1 LNKGTLDMQL
11 LKDSDVS
18 LKPLL
23 GKTVA
28 VLGYGNQGRAQAL
41 NLRDS
46 GVNVIVGNRQDAYRE
61 TAVADGFDPME
72 LPQAADAGEILLVLT
87 TDECMPEIWDSQI
100 TPGIAPGKTLCWGS
114 GYNVGYGLIQPPKHA
129 NWIMIAPIMPGNVVR
144 TRYEEGRGVIGQFAI
159 ENDATGTAR
168 ELTLALCKGMGL
180 TRAGIFESSFRGEA
194 ELNLYTE
201 QVVWAGLAAW
211 LVFCYELA
219 VEQGCSPEHV
229 IMVLYASTESSE
241 IMRLMAEFGFFKQM
255 KYHSTTSQYG
265 TLSRGESLLNE
276 QVKERARR
284 CFVDDIKGGKFVT
297 EWSIKH
303 NDATKRLNEMMQKM
317 LAHPMS
323 VHEDRVIQMIQGVQK
338 ASIEA

>member
-1 LNKGTLDMQL
+1 MKLLN
-11 LKDSDVS
+11 DSDAS
-18 LKPLL
+18 LESLA

-46 GVNVIVGNRQDAYRE
+46 GVKVIVGNRHDEYRE
-61 TAVADGFDPME
+61 QAVQDGFEPIGILE
-72 LPQAADAGEILLVLT
+72 AAEAADILLVLT
-87 TDECMPEIWDSQI
+87 TDECMPEIWDAQI
-100 TPGIAPGKTLCWGS
+100 APGIATGKTLCWGS
-114 GYNVGYGLIQPPKHA
+114 GYNVGYNLIHPPAEA

-144 TRYEEGRGVIGQFAI
+144 TRYEEGSGVIGQFAI

-168 ELTLALCKGMGL
+168 ELTLGLCKGMGL

-265 TLSRGESLLNE
+265 TLTRGANLLNE
-276 QVKERARR
+276 EIKEKARR
-284 CFVDDIKGGKFVT
+284 FFVDDIKGGAFVD
-297 EWSIKH
+297 EWTTNHQS
-303 NDATKRLNEMMQKM
+303 ASQRLQK
-317 LAHPMS
+317 LWKESLGHSMS
-323 VHEDRVIQMIQGVQK
+323 VNEDRVIEMIQGVQQSSTAK
-338 ASIEA
+338 QLA

>member
-1 LNKGTLDMQL
+1 MQL
-11 LKDSDVS
+11 LKDSDAS
-18 LKPLL
+18 LDPLA

-46 GVNVIVGNRQDAYRE
+46 GVRVIVGNRQDEYRQAAIDE
-61 TAVADGFDPME
+61 GFSPME
-72 LPQAADAGEILLVLT
+72 IPQAVEAGDILLLLT
-87 TDECMPEIWDSQI
+87 TDECMPQIWQSQI
-100 TPGIAPGKTLCWGS
+100 SPGLTAGKTLCWGS
-114 GYNVGYGLIQPPKHA
+114 GYNLGYGLIEPPRNT

-144 TRYEEGRGVIGQFAI
+144 TRYQDGRGVIGQFAV

-168 ELTLALCKGMGL
+168 DLTLALCKGMGL
-180 TRAGIFESSFRGEA
+180 TRAGVFESSFRGEA

-265 TLSRGESLLNE
+265 TLTRGAELLND
-276 QVKERARR
+276 QIKERARQF
-284 CFVDDIKGGKFVT
+284 FVNDIQKGAFVE
-297 EWSIKH
+297 EWTLKH
-303 NDATKRLNEMMQKM
+303 DIASKRLNELWQQA
-317 LAHPMS
+317 LEHPMS
-323 VHEDRVIQMIQGVQK
+323 QHEDRVIQMIQGFQP
-338 ASIEA
+338 AREN

>member
-1 LNKGTLDMQL
+1 MQL

-18 LKPLL
+18 LDALD
-23 GKTVA
+23 GQTVA

-46 GVNVIVGNRQDAYRE
+46 GVRVIVGNRRDEYRE
-61 TAVADGFDPME
+61 MAVEEGFEPVE
-72 LPQAADAGEILLVLT
+72 LPEAAAAGDILLVLT
-87 TDECMPEIWDSQI
+87 TDECMPEIWDTQI
-100 TPGIAPGKTLCWGS
+100 APGIAPGNTLCWGS
-114 GYNVGYGLIQPPKHA
+114 GYNVGYGLIHPPKNA
-129 NWIMIAPIMPGNVVR
+129 SWIMIAPIMPGNVVR

-168 ELTLALCKGMGL
+168 DLTLALCKGMGL

-265 TLSRGESLLNE
+265 TLTRGEMLLNDQIKE
-276 QVKERARR
+276 QARKF
-284 CFVDDIKGGKFVT
+284 FVNDIKGGAFVE
-297 EWSIKH
+297 EWTTNH
-303 NDATKRLNEMMQKM
+303 ATAAKRLEELTKKS

-323 VHEDRVIQMIQGVQK
+323 VNEDRVIQMIQGAQK
-338 ASIEA
+338 TPSIG

>member
-1 LNKGTLDMQL
+1 MEI

-18 LKPLL
+18 LDPLI

-41 NLRDS
+41 NMRDS
-46 GVNVIVGNRQDAYRE
+46 GVRVVVGNRRDEYRE
-61 TAVADGFDPME
+61 QAIAEGFEPVSILE
-72 LPQAADAGEILLVLT
+72 AAKAGDILLVLT
-87 TDECMPEIWDSQI
+87 TDECMPEIWDEHI
-100 TPGIAPGKTLCWGS
+100 APGIAPGNTLCWGS
-114 GYNVGYGLIQPPKHA
+114 GYNVGFGLIHPPKHA

-180 TRAGIFESSFRGEA
+180 TRAGIFESSFRSEA

-241 IMRLMAEFGFFKQM
+241 IMRLMAEYGFFKQM

-265 TLSRGESLLNE
+265 TLTRSESLLNDE
-276 QVKERARR
+276 IKAKARHN
-284 CFVDDIKGGKFVT
+284 FVNDIKGGAFVE
-297 EWSIKH
+297 EWTRNHAAASQ
-303 NDATKRLNEMMQKM
+303 RLSELREKM
-317 LAHPMS
+317 LHHPMS
-323 VHEDRVIQMIQGVQK
+323 IKEDRVIQMIQNAQQS
-338 ASIEA
+338 ASAAMK

>member
-1 LNKGTLDMQL
+1 MQL
-11 LKDSDVS
+11 LNDAEVS
-18 LKPLL
+18 LDPLT

-41 NLRDS
+41 NLRDN
-46 GVNVIVGNRQDAYRE
+46 GVRVIVGNRHDEYRE
-61 TAVADGFDPME
+61 QAVKEGFEPVE
-72 LPQAADAGEILLVLT
+72 IVEAAAAGDILLVLT
-87 TDECMPEIWDSQI
+87 TDECMPEIWDSDI
-100 TPGIAPGKTLCWGS
+100 APGIAPGKTLCWGS
-114 GYNVGYGLIQPPKHA
+114 GYNVGYGLIHPRKSA

-144 TRYEEGRGVIGQFAI
+144 TRYLEGRGVIGQFAI
-159 ENDATGTAR
+159 ENDATGNAR
-168 ELTLALCKGMGL
+168 DLALALCKGIGL

-265 TLSRGESLLNE
+265 TLSRGASLLNNE
-276 QVKERARR
+276 IKERARR
-284 CFVDDIKGGKFVT
+284 FFVDDIKGGAFVK
-297 EWSIKH
+297 EWSINHK
-303 NDATKRLNEMMQKM
+303 AASARLNELMKKS
-317 LAHPMS
+317 LDHPMS
-323 VHEDRVIQMIQGVQK
+323 INEERVIKMIQGVQQ
-338 ASIEA
+338 ASSVA

>member
-1 LNKGTLDMQL
+1 MQI
-11 LKDSDVS
+11 LKDHEVS
-18 LKPLL
+18 LEPLT

-28 VLGYGNQGRAQAL
+28 ILGYGNQGRAQAL

-46 GVNVIVGNRQDAYRE
+46 GVRVIVGNRQDEYRQQ
-61 TAVADGFDPME
+61 ALADGFEPVE
-72 LPQAADAGEILLVLT
+72 ILQAAKAAEILLVLT
-87 TDECMPEIWDSQI
+87 TDECMPEIWDTQ
-100 TPGIAPGKTLCWGS
+100 IAPGIEPGNTLCWGS
-114 GYNVGYGLIQPPKHA
+114 GYNVGYGLIHPPANA

-144 TRYEEGRGVIGQFAI
+144 TRYEEGRGVIGQFAV
-159 ENDATGTAR
+159 EKDVTGTAR
-168 ELTLALCKGMGL
+168 DLTLALCKGMGL

-201 QVVWAGLAAW
+201 QVVWAGIASW

-265 TLSRGESLLNE
+265 TLTRGESLLNDE
-276 QVKERARR
+276 IKARARHF
-284 CFVDDIKGGKFVT
+284 FVDDIKGGAFVD
-297 EWSIKH
+297 EWTRNHETAS
-303 NDATKRLNEMMQKM
+303 KRLKSLFEKA
-317 LAHPMS
+317 LSHPMS
-323 VHEDRVIQMIQGVQK
+323 IAEDRVIQMIQK
-338 ASIEA
+338 PA

>member
-1 LNKGTLDMQL
+1 MQILNDAE
-11 LKDSDVS
+11 VS
-18 LKPLL
+18 LEPLV

-46 GVNVIVGNRQDAYRE
+46 GVRVIVGNRDDEYRGQ
-61 TAVADGFDPME
+61 AVQEGFDPVE
-72 LPQAADAGEILLVLT
+72 IPRAAAAGDILLVLT

-100 TPGIAPGKTLCWGS
+100 APGIAAGKTLCWGS
-114 GYNVGYGLIQPPKHA
+114 GYNVGYGLIQPPRNA

-159 ENDATGTAR
+159 ENDATGNAR
-168 ELTLALCKGMGL
+168 DLTLALCKGMGL

-265 TLSRGESLLNE
+265 TLTRGAALLTDE
-276 QVKERARR
+276 IKERARR
-284 CFVDDIKGGKFVT
+284 FFLEDIKGGAFVN
-297 EWSIKH
+297 EWSINHKV
-303 NDATKRLNEMMQKM
+303 ATARLSELMENS
-317 LAHPMS
+317 LNHPMS
-323 VHEDRVIQMIQGVQK
+323 INEERVIKMLRQAQE
-338 ASIEA
+338 ASTIA

>member
-1 LNKGTLDMQL
+1 MQL
-11 LKDSDVS
+11 LNDSDVS
-18 LKPLL
+18 LDALT
-23 GKTVA
+23 GQTVA

-46 GVNVIVGNRQDAYRE
+46 GVRVIVGNRQDEYRQL
-61 TAVADGFDPME
+61 AVEEGFEPVE
-72 LPQAADAGEILLVLT
+72 LPEAAAAGDILLVLT
-87 TDECMPEIWDSQI
+87 TDECMPEIWDTQI
-100 TPGIAPGKTLCWGS
+100 APGIAPGNTLCWGS
-114 GYNVGYGLIQPPKHA
+114 GYNVGYGLIHPPKNA

-144 TRYEEGRGVIGQFAI
+144 TRYQDGRGVIGQFAI

-168 ELTLALCKGMGL
+168 DLTLALCKGMGL

-219 VEQGCSPEHV
+219 VEHGCSPEHV

-265 TLSRGESLLNE
+265 TLTRGEMLLNDQIKE
-276 QVKERARR
+276 QARKF
-284 CFVDDIKGGKFVT
+284 FVNDIKGGAFVE
-297 EWSIKH
+297 EWTTNH
-303 NDATKRLNEMMQKM
+303 ATAAKRLDELTKKS

-323 VHEDRVIQMIQGVQK
+323 VNEDRVIQMIQG
-338 ASIEA
+338 AEAAVGRIK

>member
-1 LNKGTLDMQL
+1 MQL
-11 LKDSDVS
+11 LNDAQVS
-18 LKPLL
+18 LEALT

-46 GVNVIVGNRQDAYRE
+46 GVNVIIGNRDDEYRE
-61 TAVADGFDPME
+61 HAIEEGFDPIE
-72 LPQAADAGEILLVLT
+72 ILDAAAAGDVLLVLT
-87 TDECMPEIWDSQI
+87 TDECMPEIWDAQ
-100 TPGIAPGKTLCWGS
+100 IAPGVSAGKTLCWGS
-114 GYNVGYGLIQPPKHA
+114 GYNVGYGLIHPPKTA

-144 TRYEEGRGVIGQFAI
+144 TRYLDGLGVISQFAI
-159 ENDATGTAR
+159 ENDATGDAR

-201 QVVWAGLAAW
+201 QVVWAGLTAW

-219 VEQGCSPEHV
+219 VEHGCSPEHV

-241 IMRLMAEFGFFKQM
+241 IMRLMADYGFFKQM

-265 TLSRGESLLNE
+265 TLTRGAKLLNE
-276 QVKERARR
+276 EMKERARR
-284 CFVDDIKGGKFVT
+284 FFVDDIKGGAFVD
-297 EWSIKH
+297 EWSVNHK
-303 NDATKRLNEMMQKM
+303 AASLRLAELLKQSMK
-317 LAHPMS
+317 HPMS
-323 VHEDRVIQMIQGVQK
+323 VHEDRVIEMIRGAQEA
-338 ASIEA
+338 ASLA

>member
-1 LNKGTLDMQL
+1 MKLLN
-11 LKDSDVS
+11 DSDVS
-18 LKPLL
+18 LEPLSR
-23 GKTVA
+23 KTVA

-46 GVNVIVGNRQDAYRE
+46 DVHVIVGNRHDEYRE
-61 TAVADGFDPME
+61 QAVKEGFEPVE
-72 LPQAADAGEILLVLT
+72 LPEAAAAGDILLVLT

-100 TPGIAPGKTLCWGS
+100 APGIDPGKTLCWGS
-114 GYNVGYGLIQPPKHA
+114 GYNVGYGLLHPPKSA

-144 TRYEEGRGVIGQFAI
+144 TRYEEGRGVIGQFAV
-159 ENDATGTAR
+159 ENDATGDAR
-168 ELTLALCKGMGL
+168 DLTLALCKGMGL

-265 TLSRGESLLNE
+265 TLTRGATLLND
-276 QVKERARR
+276 QIKEKARR
-284 CFVDDIKGGKFVT
+284 FFVDDIKGGAFVK
-297 EWSIKH
+297 EWTTNHQIAS
-303 NDATKRLNEMMQKM
+303 KRLDEIMKES
-317 LAHPMS
+317 LKHPMS
-323 VHEDRVIQMIQGVQK
+323 VNEDRVIQMIQGAQK
-338 ASIEA
+338 SASLV

>member
-1 LNKGTLDMQL
+1 MQL
-11 LKDSDVS
+11 LNDADVS
-18 LKPLL
+18 LEPLT

-28 VLGYGNQGRAQAL
+28 ILGYGNQGRAQAL
-41 NLRDS
+41 NLRES
-46 GVNVIVGNRQDAYRE
+46 GVRVIVGNRHDEYRE
-61 TAVADGFDPME
+61 LAVKEGFEPIDI
-72 LPQAADAGEILLVLT
+72 PQAAAAGDILLVLT

-100 TPGIAPGKTLCWGS
+100 APGIAPGKTLCWGS
-114 GYNVGYGLIQPPKHA
+114 GYNVGYGLIHPPKSA

-159 ENDATGTAR
+159 ENDATGDAR
-168 ELTLALCKGMGL
+168 DLTLALCKGMGL

-211 LVFCYELA
+211 LVYCYELA

-265 TLSRGESLLNE
+265 TLSRGATLLNDDI
-276 QVKERARR
+276 KERARR
-284 CFVDDIKGGKFVT
+284 FFVDDIKGGAFVR
-297 EWSIKH
+297 EWSVNHK
-303 NDATKRLNEMMQKM
+303 AASARLTEMMNSSLK
-317 LAHPMS
+317 HPMS
-323 VHEDRVIQMIQGVQK
+323 INEERVIDMIHRAQQVSSP
-338 ASIEA
+338 A

>member
-1 LNKGTLDMQL
+1 MKMY
-11 LKDSDVS
+11 KEADVS
-18 LKPLL
+18 LDPLK

-28 VLGYGNQGRAQAL
+28 ILGYGNQGRAQAL

-46 GVNVIVGNRQDAYRE
+46 GVHVIVGNRDDEYR
-61 TAVADGFDPME
+61 A
-72 LPQAADAGEILLVLT
+72 QAIKESFEPVEIPEAAAAGDILLVLT

-100 TPGIAPGKTLCWGS
+100 APYIAPGDSLCWGS
-114 GYNVGYGLIQPPKHA
+114 GYNVGFGLIHPPKNA

-159 ENDATGTAR
+159 DNDASGTAR

-180 TRAGIFESSFRGEA
+180 TREGVFESSFRGEA

-219 VEQGCSPEHV
+219 VENGCSPEHV

-241 IMRLMAEFGFFKQM
+241 IMKLMAEYGFFKQM

-265 TLSRGESLLNE
+265 TMTRAEMLLNDE
-276 QVKERARR
+276 IKEKARHF
-284 CFVDDIKGGKFVT
+284 FVDDIKGGAFVE
-297 EWSIKH
+297 EWSKNH
-303 NDATKRLNEMMQKM
+303 ATASKRLAEVREKM
-317 LAHPMS
+317 LRHPMS
-323 VHEDRVIQMIQGVQK
+323 LAEDHVITMVQGK
-338 ASIEA
+338 LKT

>member
-1 LNKGTLDMQL
+1 MQL
-11 LKDSDVS
+11 LNDSDVS
-18 LKPLL
+18 LEALD
-23 GKTVA
+23 GQTVA

-41 NLRDS
+41 NLRDG
-46 GVNVIVGNRQDAYRE
+46 GVRVIVGNRQDEYRQL
-61 TAVADGFDPME
+61 AVEEGFEPVE
-72 LPQAADAGEILLVLT
+72 LPEAAAAGDILLVLT
-87 TDECMPEIWDSQI
+87 TDECMPEIWDTQI
-100 TPGIAPGKTLCWGS
+100 APGIAPGNTLCWGS
-114 GYNVGYGLIQPPKHA
+114 GYNVGYGLIHPPKNA

-168 ELTLALCKGMGL
+168 DLTLALCKGMGL

-265 TLSRGESLLNE
+265 TLTRGEMLLNDQIKE
-276 QVKERARR
+276 QARKF
-284 CFVDDIKGGKFVT
+284 FVNDIKGGAFVE
-297 EWSIKH
+297 EWTTNHAAAS
-303 NDATKRLNEMMQKM
+303 KRLEELTKKS

-323 VHEDRVIQMIQGVQK
+323 VNEDRVIKMIQG
-338 ASIEA
+338 AEAAVDCMKS

>member
-1 LNKGTLDMQL
+1 MKLLNDTE
-11 LKDSDVS
+11 VS
-18 LKPLL
+18 LDALT
-23 GKTVA
+23 GKRVA
-28 VLGYGNQGRAQAL
+28 ILGYGNQGRAQAL

-46 GVNVIVGNRQDAYRE
+46 GVHVIVGNRHDEYRE
-61 TAVADGFDPME
+61 QAVKEGFDPMDI
-72 LPQAADAGEILLVLT
+72 PDAAAIGDILLVLT
-87 TDECMPEIWDSQI
+87 TDECMPEIWDSTI
-100 TPGIAPGKTLCWGS
+100 APGIAPGKTLCWGS
-114 GYNVGYGLIQPPKHA
+114 GYNVGYGLITPPKSA

-159 ENDATGTAR
+159 ENDATGDAR

-211 LVFCYELA
+211 LVYCYELA

-241 IMRLMAEFGFFKQM
+241 IMKLMAEFGFFKQM

-265 TLSRGESLLNE
+265 TLTRGAELLNPE
-276 QVKERARR
+276 IKERARR
-284 CFVDDIKGGKFVT
+284 FFVDDIKGGAFVK
-297 EWSIKH
+297 EWSVNH
-303 NDATKRLNEMMQKM
+303 QAASARLNELMKKS

-323 VHEDRVIQMIQGVQK
+323 VHEERVIEMIHGVQE
-338 ASIEA
+338 ASSIA